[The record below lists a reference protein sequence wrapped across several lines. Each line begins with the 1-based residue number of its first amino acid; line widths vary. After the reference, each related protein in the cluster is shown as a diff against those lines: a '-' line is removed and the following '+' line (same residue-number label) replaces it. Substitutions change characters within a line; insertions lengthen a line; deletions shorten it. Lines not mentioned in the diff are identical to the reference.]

1 MMLPE
6 QERNVAVLT
15 LSALHGAVQRH
26 AGVSEGKVVQ
36 LAVHVVCVA
45 LVGLKTQRSVER
57 TLAHTDLQLL
67 CDSAKYDHI
76 WQLDLG

>member
-6 QERNVAVLT
+6 QKRNVAVLT
-15 LSALHGAVQRH
+15 LSTLHGAVQRH

-36 LAVHVVCVA
+36 LAIHVVCVA
-45 LVGLKTQRSVER
+45 LVALKTQRSVEK

-67 CDSAKYDHI
+67 CDSAKHDHI
-76 WQLDLG
+76 WQLDLE